1 MDRIE
6 ELERRVRIIEMALS
20 QAKLLP
26 EPAPTVNQV
35 PHTRPAEPTKAA

>member
-6 ELERRVRIIEMALS
+6 ALEARVRIIEMALS

-26 EPAPTVNQV
+26 EPAPAVNQI
-35 PHTRPAEPTKAA
+35 PHTRPAEPTKPA